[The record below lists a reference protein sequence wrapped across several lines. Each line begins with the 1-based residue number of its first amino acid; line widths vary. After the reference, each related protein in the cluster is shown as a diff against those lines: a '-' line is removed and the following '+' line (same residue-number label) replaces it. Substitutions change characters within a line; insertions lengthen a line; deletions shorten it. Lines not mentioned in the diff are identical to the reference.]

1 MTGRVP
7 VTCADLIVFISEEN
21 KFEKNIYIFIIFYSF
36 LVDNWIEDPNTVING
51 PSSASQRNAIEMTLR
66 CRADKGPTLNVGL
79 VAL

>member
-1 MTGRVP
+1 MRGSR
-7 VTCADLIVFISEEN
+7 
-21 KFEKNIYIFIIFYSF
+21 KFLFQRRTNLKKNIYIFIIFYSF

-51 PSSASQRNAIEMTLR
+51 PSSASQRNAVEMTLR